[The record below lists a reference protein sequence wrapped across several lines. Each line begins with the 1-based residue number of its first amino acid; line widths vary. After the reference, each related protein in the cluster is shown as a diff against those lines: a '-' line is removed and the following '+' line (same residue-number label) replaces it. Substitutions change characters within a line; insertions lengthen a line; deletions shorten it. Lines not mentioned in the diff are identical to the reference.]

1 MCDFAAIL
9 NAFRDHTETAH
20 DNANANGDAI
30 VRSDTN
36 AYRAPREGRM
46 PRPLPRAEFL
56 EGARVSNAAAH
67 TCAAATGF
75 FCYAH
80 TGRYP
85 EYLYSYRYL

>member
-9 NAFRDHTETAH
+9 NAFRDQLEPRTTKKTPAAH
-20 DNANANGDAI
+20 HARVAHPARFPGPI
-30 VRSDTN
+30 
-36 AYRAPREGRM
+36 
-46 PRPLPRAEFL
+46 L

-67 TCAAATGF
+67 TCAAAAGF

-85 EYLYSYRYL
+85 KYLYSYRYL